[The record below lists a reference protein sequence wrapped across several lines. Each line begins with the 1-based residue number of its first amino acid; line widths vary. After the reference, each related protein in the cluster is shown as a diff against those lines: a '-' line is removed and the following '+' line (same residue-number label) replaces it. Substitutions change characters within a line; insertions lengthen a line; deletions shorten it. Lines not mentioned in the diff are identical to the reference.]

1 MATSAKADR
10 LRAGV
15 VGVGYLGALHAS
27 KYHELDDAD
36 LVAVFDIDRPRAG
49 EVARRYGCVA
59 TATLGELLDR
69 VDVASIA
76 VPTAAHAEVAVRV
89 AEAGVSMLIEK
100 PLAGSLAEGERI
112 AEAARAAGVAV
123 QVGHLERYNP
133 VFDELRRVLDR
144 PRFVECHRLS
154 PYAGRGGDTNVVYD
168 VMIHDL
174 DLLAHVVGQEV
185 AGVEAIGVP
194 VLSSHVDIANARLRF
209 EGGCIANVTASRVSL
224 KRERKL
230 RVFQPD
236 AYVSIDFDKRRV
248 VIAQRREP
256 ESGAQSPMAAIAV
269 DEHELG
275 EADPLASEIAAFVA
289 AVREGK
295 RPQVGLRE
303 GLAALRLADR
313 VVAAMDVP
321 EER

>member
-1 MATSAKADR
+1 MEASAKTDR

-15 VGVGYLGALHAS
+15 IGVGYLGALHAA
-27 KYHELDDAD
+27 KYHESQAAD
-36 LVAVFDIDRPRAG
+36 LTAVYDVDPLRAEQVAA
-49 EVARRYGCVA
+49 RYGSLSA
-59 TATLGELLDR
+59 SSLGDLLAR
-69 VDVASIA
+69 VDIVSIA
-76 VPTAAHAEVAVRV
+76 VPTAVHADVACRV

-100 PLAGSLAEGERI
+100 PLAGTLAEGERI
-112 AEAARAAGVAV
+112 AEAARGAGVAV

-154 PYAGRGGDTNVVYD
+154 PYAGRGGDTNVVFD

-174 DLLAHVVGQEV
+174 DLLAHLVGQEV
-185 AGVEAIGVP
+185 TEVEAIGVP
-194 VLSSHVDIANARLRF
+194 VLSDHVDIANARLRF

-248 VIAQRREP
+248 VVAERR
-256 ESGAQSPMAAIAV
+256 GTATADSPMDAIAV

-275 EADPLASEIAAFVA
+275 AADPLASEIAAFVA
-289 AVREGK
+289 AVRAGE
-295 RPQVGLRE
+295 RPQVGLAE

-321 EER
+321 TEH